1 MVEKIFV
8 HMKRIKNILI
18 NVKLFLKGSLQDQL
32 YKHFKK
38 EIQKKEDIF
47 LLLCFGDLLGL
58 PVPTYIT
65 LKLLPHLI
73 GEISL
78 WRTRRSRP
86 NNPFWEA
93 CEQFG
98 REF

>member
-1 MVEKIFV
+1 MVA
-8 HMKRIKNILI
+8 LI
-18 NVKLFLKGSLQDQL
+18 NNIKLFFQGSFQNQL
-32 YKHFKK
+32 YKHFNK
-38 EIQKKEDIF
+38 EIQKKEDLF

-65 LKLLPHLI
+65 MKLLPHLI

-78 WRTRRSRP
+78 WRYRMSRP
-86 NNPFWEA
+86 RNPFWEA
-93 CEQFG
+93 VEQFD